1 MFNSTL
7 GINIYKNMKLKNK
20 HLSLDFNK
28 SPMTIAWEITQ
39 ACAFKCI
46 HCRAQAQYHRN
57 KKELT
62 TKEGLLLIDQI
73 KKLGALILVITGGDP
88 MVRKDLYTFIRY
100 AKKIGLKVGISPSA
114 TNLLNYKS
122 IEKLKES
129 GVDIIHISLDGA
141 TDEVHDK
148 FRGFTG
154 SFKKTLEIIKYI
166 NKLNIPLQIGTT
178 ISKRNV
184 NNLTDIKNV
193 LLKFNIYIWSLFF
206 LVPTGR
212 ALTKEMISDY
222 EQESVLEWIFKISQN
237 VKFLIRTTAAQN
249 YRRVF
254 ISNITEKM
262 YSSQNKKILYEGKG
276 YSFNLL
282 NDKIHKG
289 VNDGHG
295 FCFIDHIGNVYPSGF
310 LQIPTDNV
318 KNNNIKHIY
327 QNSNLFIKLRSKNLL
342 KGKCGICNFKYVCGG
357 SRARAYSMHSDF
369 LESDFNCAF
378 LPFIK
383 ELNYKNIFITN
394 FLF

>member
-1 MFNSTL
+1 MFNNTL
-7 GINIYKNMKLKNK
+7 GIKIYKNMKFKNK

-28 SPMTIAWEITQ
+28 SPMTVAWEITQ

-57 KKELT
+57 KKELS
-62 TKEGLLLIDQI
+62 TKEGLLLINQI

-88 MVRKDLYTFIRY
+88 MIRKDLYTFIRY

-129 GVDIIHISLDGA
+129 GVDIIHISLDGSTA
-141 TDEVHDK
+141 EIHDK

-166 NKLNIPLQIGTT
+166 NNLNIPLQIGTT
-178 ISKRNV
+178 ISKRNMH
-184 NNLTDIKNV
+184 NLADIKNI
-193 LLKFNIYIWSLFF
+193 LLKFNIHIWSLFF

-212 ALTKEMISDY
+212 ALAKEMISAS
-222 EQESVLEWIFKISQN
+222 EHESILEWIFKISQN
-237 VKFLIRTTAAQN
+237 IKFLIRTTAAQN

-262 YSSQNKKILYEGKG
+262 YSPQNKKILYEGKG
-276 YSFNLL
+276 YSFNLI

-310 LQIPTDNV
+310 LQIPADNV

-327 QNSNLFIKLRSKNLL
+327 RNSNLFIKLRSKNLL

-357 SRARAYSMHSDF
+357 SRARAYSLHSDI
-369 LESDFNCAF
+369 LESDFNCIF

-383 ELNYKNIFITN
+383 ELNYKNKFKTN
-394 FLF
+394 FIF